1 MESQLATHRMRHNS
15 DFFVVLVIR
24 LFYEELEVPHKG
36 AIVDS
41 WVSEIVRGS
50 KQVFS
55 NLVPFAFKIGHD
67 GLEIDRGTHME
78 ARVDVHEGFGR
89 PPLFGVDM
97 HAFFFFESDRLG
109 VELTLHG
116 FDPAI
121 QGTVGQ

>member
-1 MESQLATHRMRHNS
+1 
-15 DFFVVLVIR
+15 
-24 LFYEELEVPHKG
+24 
-36 AIVDS
+36 
-41 WVSEIVRGS
+41 
-50 KQVFS
+50 
-55 NLVPFAFKIGHD
+55 
-67 GLEIDRGTHME
+67 ME

-89 PPLFGVDM
+89 PPFFGVDM